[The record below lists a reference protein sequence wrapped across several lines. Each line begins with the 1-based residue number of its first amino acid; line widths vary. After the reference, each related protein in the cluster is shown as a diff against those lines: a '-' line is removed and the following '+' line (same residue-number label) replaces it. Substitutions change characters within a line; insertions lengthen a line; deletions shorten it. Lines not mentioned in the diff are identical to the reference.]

1 MAKVILGVDI
11 GSDSLKLALSRNGV
25 IQKTA
30 VARMPT
36 NLLKDGRI
44 TSPQSMGELI
54 RETMREQGIR
64 ASKAA
69 VSLASESVYI
79 RTVTMPRMSADQLL
93 YNIPYEFNDYI
104 TDELNNYIFDYAMI
118 TDLTGGAD
126 ADKKDKKAEK
136 KKRKDGKKEKREK
149 KGLFG
154 GKKKEAENGPGV
166 TEIYGAPYDTG
177 AAADTSGAGLSGAG
191 DENELTMELMVVA
204 APKTVLDEAR
214 TVLRA
219 AGLKLAKAAPSICGL
234 ISLIRMAEEA
244 RGGGE
249 AREYCV
255 LDLGC
260 RSIRMHM
267 FKGDRHMVTRTLE
280 IGLVELDTVLAN
292 IFNID
297 VHLAHTYLIA
307 NHDDC
312 QNRDECIAAYNN
324 IAVELMRAL
333 NFYRF
338 SNPDSQLSD
347 VWLSGGGAVI
357 EPLRRAIADTLD
369 MKVHKAEE
377 LVREGEQVANCYD
390 CLQAIGITMEI

>member
-11 GSDSLKLALSRNGV
+11 GSDSLKLALNKNGV

-30 VARMPT
+30 VARMPA

-44 TSPQSMGELI
+44 TSPQAMGEVI
-54 RETMREQGIR
+54 RGAMREAGIR

-69 VSLASESVYI
+69 VSMSSESVYI

-104 TDELNNYIFDYAMI
+104 TDELNNYVFDYAMI
-118 TDLTGGAD
+118 TDLTAEANQNSPDEDQKAGKKRDKKA
-126 ADKKDKKAEK
+126 KKDKTK
-136 KKRKDGKKEKREK
+136 KF
-149 KGLFG
+149 GLFG
-154 GKKKEAENGPGV
+154 GGKKNNNDFFDDLNNNNLNNINNLNNAGYGVENGD
-166 TEIYGAPYDTG
+166 A
-177 AAADTSGAGLSGAG
+177 
-191 DENELTMELMVVA
+191 LTMDLMVVA
-204 APKTVLDEAR
+204 SPKAALEEAR
-214 TVLRA
+214 AVLRA

-234 ISLIRMAEEA
+234 ISLIRQAEAA

-249 AREYCV
+249 PREYCV

-267 FKGDRHMVTRTLE
+267 FKGERHMVTRSLE
-280 IGLVELDTVLAN
+280 IGLDQLDSTLAN

-307 NHDDC
+307 NHENC
-312 QNRDECIAAYNN
+312 QNRDECLSAYNN

-338 SNPDSQLSD
+338 SNPDSQLAD

-357 EPLRRAIADTLD
+357 EPLRNAIADALD

-377 LVREGEQVANCYD
+377 LVREGEQTPNCYD